1 MNNENFE
8 WQVGDIGEAF
18 GVRCEVLE
26 IKRNAEYPVIVR
38 ILEGVETG
46 LTLLFTKDYAW
57 HKKPSLIFIERPKKK
72 VKKTI
77 EVKVWANIYESGG
90 KSLFYQK
97 EDADKY
103 ASDGRIACFEL
114 TGSYEIEVEE

>member
-1 MNNENFE
+1 MNNEKFE

-26 IKRNAEYPVIVR
+26 IKRNAEYPVVVR
-38 ILEGVETG
+38 ILEGIETG
-46 LTLLFTKDYAW
+46 LTLLFTKDYVW

-77 EVKVWANIYESGG
+77 EVKRWMNV
-90 KSLFYQK
+90 YQ
-97 EDADKY
+97 DGFTRIVDSRQYAD
-103 ASDGRIACFEL
+103 SFVNNDRIACVEL